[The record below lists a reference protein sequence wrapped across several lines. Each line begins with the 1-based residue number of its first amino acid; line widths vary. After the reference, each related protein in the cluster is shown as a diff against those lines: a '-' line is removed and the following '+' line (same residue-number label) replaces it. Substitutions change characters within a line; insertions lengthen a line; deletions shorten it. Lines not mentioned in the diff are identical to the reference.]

1 MDIVEF
7 EARNLRALKAARIR
21 CAASNE
27 VGDRN
32 QEHNFRGF
40 VPCCA
45 APGEQGFVMF
55 NNADDVVAAHYL
67 YAGPASFER
76 ETLRLWVHLA
86 RQANFIF
93 DVGAF
98 TGVFSLAAVAAHPTC
113 FVMAF
118 EPSSVTYSRLL
129 VNISAN
135 GFDARIA
142 PVWSGLGKENGKLDL
157 HHPSGVYVLSS
168 DESFVTDRIGEPWFS
183 EAVPVLTLDH
193 LLANQDRLR
202 TQIIIDSDFSSVD
215 LIKIDVEGFELDVL
229 EGMRG
234 AFGRDRPT
242 AIIEVFDLAEVA
254 AIREIAGADYRAF
267 YIDQLPYT
275 PEGANVLFI
284 HRDKLHQLDG
294 YRSSPGL
301 LYELTEGG
309 TAVSTD
315 IGTISPSGEAGA
327 DLPQR
332 G

>member
-7 EARNLRALKAARIR
+7 EARNLEALEAARTR
-21 CAASNE
+21 SATSKD
-27 VGDRN
+27 VGSRN
-32 QEHNFRGF
+32 QEHKFRGF
-40 VPCCA
+40 VPCYA
-45 APGEQGFVMF
+45 APGEQSFVMF

-67 YAGPASFER
+67 FSGAASFEP

-86 RQANFIF
+86 RQANYIF
-93 DVGAF
+93 DIGAF

-129 VNISAN
+129 VNVSAN

-142 PVWSGLGKENGKLDL
+142 PVWCGLGKENGKLDL

-168 DESFVTDRIGEPWFS
+168 DESFVTDRIGDPWFS

-193 LLANQDRLR
+193 LLANQDLYR
-202 TQIIIDSDFSSVD
+202 TQTIIGVEFTSVD
-215 LIKIDVEGFELDVL
+215 LVKIDVEGFELDVL

-234 AFGRDRPT
+234 AFERDRPT
-242 AIIEVFDLAEVA
+242 AIIELFDLAEIG
-254 AIREIAGADYRAF
+254 AIRAIAGAEYRAF

-284 HRDKLHQLDG
+284 HRDKLHHLDG
-294 YRSSPGL
+294 YQARPGL
-301 LYELTEGG
+301 LHELTDDG
-309 TAVSTD
+309 APVSTER
-315 IGTISPSGEAGA
+315 EAV
-327 DLPQR
+327 
-332 G
+332 

>member
-1 MDIVEF
+1 MNIVEF
-7 EARNLRALKAARIR
+7 EARNLKALEAARIR
-21 CAASNE
+21 AAASSE

-32 QEHNFRGF
+32 HEHQFRGF
-40 VPCCA
+40 VPCCVA
-45 APGEQGFVMF
+45 RGEDGFVMF

-67 YAGPASFER
+67 YAGPASFEP

-86 RQANFIF
+86 RKANFIF

-142 PVWSGLGKENGKLDL
+142 PVWSGLGKENGRLDL

-168 DESFVTDRIGEPWFS
+168 DESFVTDRIGEPCFS
-183 EAVPVLTLDH
+183 ETVPVFALDH
-193 LLANQDRLR
+193 LLANQGQYR
-202 TQIIIDSDFSSVD
+202 TQTIINADFSSVD

-234 AFGRDRPT
+234 TFEHHKPT
-242 AIIEVFDLAEVA
+242 AIIEVFELNEVG
-254 AIREIAGADYRAF
+254 AIRQIAGAGYRAF

-275 PEGANVLFI
+275 PGGANILLI
-284 HRDKLHQLDG
+284 HDDKLSQLEG
-294 YRSSPGL
+294 YAASPGL
-301 LYELTEGG
+301 MQEIVPD
-309 TAVSTD
+309 ASV
-315 IGTISPSGEAGA
+315 
-327 DLPQR
+327 
-332 G
+332 

>member
-7 EARNLRALKAARIR
+7 EARNLRALEAARIR
-21 CAASNE
+21 TALSSE

-32 QEHNFRGF
+32 REHRFRGF
-40 VPCCA
+40 VSCCVA
-45 APGEQGFVMF
+45 RGQESFVMF

-67 YAGPASFER
+67 YAGPASFEP

-98 TGVFSLAAVAAHPTC
+98 TGVFSLAAVTAHPTC

-142 PVWSGLGKENGKLDL
+142 PVWSGLGKDNGKLDL

-183 EAVPVLTLDH
+183 ETVPVLTLDH
-193 LLANQDRLR
+193 LLAHQARYR
-202 TQIIIDSDFSSVD
+202 TQTIIDVDFSSVD
-215 LIKIDVEGFELDVL
+215 LVKIDVEGFELDVL

-234 AFGRDRPT
+234 AFERYKPT
-242 AIIEVFDLAEVA
+242 AIIEVFDLTEVR
-254 AIREIAGADYRAF
+254 AIRAIAGADYRAF

-294 YRSSPGL
+294 YRASPGL
-301 LYELTEGG
+301 LYELSDGVAAPEDGK
-309 TAVSTD
+309 D
-315 IGTISPSGEAGA
+315 EA
-327 DLPQR
+327 DLPLQ

>member
-7 EARNLRALKAARIR
+7 EARNLRALEAARIR
-21 CAASNE
+21 TATSRE
-27 VGDRN
+27 VGERN
-32 QEHNFRGF
+32 QEFKFRGF

-45 APGEQGFVMF
+45 APGEQCFVMF

-67 YAGPASFER
+67 YAGPASFEP

-135 GFDARIA
+135 AFDARIA
-142 PVWSGLGKENGKLDL
+142 PVWCGLGKDNSKLDL

-168 DESFVTDRIGEPWFS
+168 DESFVTNRVGEPWFS

-193 LLANQDRLR
+193 LLANQERYR
-202 TQIIIDSDFSSVD
+202 TQIIINVDFPSVD

-234 AFGRDRPT
+234 VFERDRPT
-242 AIIEVFDLAEVA
+242 AIVEVFNLDQIS
-254 AIREIAGADYRAF
+254 AIRKIAGADYRAF

-294 YRSSPGL
+294 YRASSGL
-301 LYELTEGG
+301 LYEMTDGDAEVG
-309 TAVSTD
+309 TDGETTPL
-315 IGTISPSGEAGA
+315 GGEAGTE
-327 DLPQR
+327 LPP
-332 G
+332 GA